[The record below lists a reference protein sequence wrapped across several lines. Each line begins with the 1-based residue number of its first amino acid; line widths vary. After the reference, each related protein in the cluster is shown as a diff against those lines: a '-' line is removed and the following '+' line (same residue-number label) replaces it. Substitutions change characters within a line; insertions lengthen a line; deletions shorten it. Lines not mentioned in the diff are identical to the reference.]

1 MSDSGHLELALGALA
16 LRLRREVEVMRALRA
31 PERRDQFLGLILGE
45 EDAAMLCDEIAGRIG
60 AGSSEGLDASVED
73 ADRLVRES
81 RAADPSLTINRL
93 AAAFGLDRLEQDL
106 LVLAAAPAIDPR
118 FGLVYGFLA
127 DDMTRRTLTPAL
139 AQRILADTGVGLL
152 VLRAACESG
161 GRLRRH
167 ALVSPETGDQPL
179 MASALRCDERVL
191 DLLMGRDRRDPALA
205 LLIERDSIDTGT
217 VDALG
222 TIEAPLDLP
231 LALTERGAAD
241 ALLWTL
247 AVAHRAG
254 LGVARLDWPR
264 WQSLPE
270 AAIPALLARALR
282 DSRLAGAV
290 PLLRGWDK
298 APPSVRAAVAA
309 AAEAPLAVTGSAEL
323 WTEAGLIAIGRQVPP
338 PPPAA
343 RVAAWSAAI
352 EREMPGADAGMAAEL
367 ADTFTMR
374 FDEMGALARQ
384 AASSDGPF
392 DAALRAAARRHAG
405 LALADLAER
414 LETIHGFDALVL
426 PPQPMAAL
434 ADLVSSRATGP
445 RVLGEWGLGATY
457 DRRAGLVALFAGP
470 PGTGKT
476 MAAGAVAHMLGID
489 LYRIDLSGVVSKY
502 IGETERNLES
512 IFQAAE
518 RATAVLFFDE
528 ADALFGKRSEV
539 QDAHDRYA
547 NIEISYLL
555 QRIERFDGV
564 AVLATNLKQNL
575 DQAFL
580 RRIDFVVD
588 FPVPE
593 AADRL
598 RLWRKLIQTRAPLA
612 DDIDFSMLAER
623 YELTGGAIRNCAI
636 AAAHAAAHDG
646 VAIAMRHLV
655 TAVAR
660 EYVKQGQPLRKAL
673 FADLHAVPSDGG
685 KAVR

>member
-1 MSDSGHLELALGALA
+1 MSDSAHLELALGALA
-16 LRLRREVEVMRALRA
+16 LRLRREIEVMRALRS

-45 EDAAMLCDEIAGRIG
+45 EDAAMLCDEIAGRTG
-60 AGSSEGLDASVED
+60 AGSAGGLDASVAG
-73 ADRLVRES
+73 ADRLVRQS
-81 RAADPSLTINRL
+81 RGADPSLAINRL

-127 DDMTRRTLTPAL
+127 DDLSRRALTPAL

-152 VLRAACESG
+152 ALRAACEAG
-161 GRLRRH
+161 GRLSRN
-167 ALVSPETGDQPL
+167 ALVAPEAGDQPL
-179 MASALRCDERVL
+179 MAGPLRCDERVL
-191 DLLMGRDRRDPALA
+191 DLLMGRERCDPALA
-205 LLIERDSIDTGT
+205 RLVERDRIDSATA
-217 VDALG
+217 DALG
-222 TIEAPLDLP
+222 AVEAPLDRP
-231 LALTERGAAD
+231 IALVETGAAD

-247 AVAHRAG
+247 AAAHRLG
-254 LGVARLDWPR
+254 LGVDRLDWPR
-264 WQSLPE
+264 WAAQPE
-270 AAIPALLARALR
+270 ATIPALLARALR

-298 APPSVRAAVAA
+298 APPSVRAAVAS
-309 AAEAPLAVTGSAEL
+309 AEAPLAVTGSAEL
-323 WTEAGLIAIGRQVPP
+323 WAETGLIAIGRQVPP
-338 PPPAA
+338 APPAA
-343 RVAAWSAAI
+343 QVAAWSAAI
-352 EREMPGADAGMAAEL
+352 EAEMPDADAGLAAEL

-384 AASSDGPF
+384 AASAEEPF
-392 DAALRAAARRHAG
+392 GAALRAAARRHAG

-414 LETIHGFDALVL
+414 LETTHGFDALVL
-426 PPQPMAAL
+426 PPQPMASL
-434 ADLVSSRATGP
+434 GDLVGSRATGP
-445 RVLGEWGLGATY
+445 RVLVEWGLGATY
-457 DRRAGLVALFAGP
+457 GRRAGLVALFAGP

-564 AVLATNLKQNL
+564 AILATNLKQNL
-575 DQAFL
+575 DDAFM

-588 FPVPE
+588 FPVPQ

-598 RLWRKLIQTRAPLA
+598 RLWSKLTQSRAPLA
-612 DDIDFSMLAER
+612 DDIDFESLAER
-623 YELTGGAIRNCAI
+623 YELTGGEIRSCAL
-636 AAAHAAAHDG
+636 AAAHAAARDG

-655 TAVAR
+655 AAVAR

-673 FADLHAVPSDGG
+673 FADLHAVPVDPG
-685 KAVR
+685 KAAR